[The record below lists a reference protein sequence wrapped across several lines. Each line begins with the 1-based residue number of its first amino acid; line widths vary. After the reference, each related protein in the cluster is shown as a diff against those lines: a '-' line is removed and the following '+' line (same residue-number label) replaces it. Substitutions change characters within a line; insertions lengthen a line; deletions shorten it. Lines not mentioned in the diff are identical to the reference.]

1 MFSMFIKAP
10 TMSELR
16 AKLIEAA
23 QGMGAVV
30 TPNQKPADAPE
41 ELGYGDDAESEPLEQ
56 AVYTPHEGVAKPA
69 MPTFQAAPSLGE
81 AMIAPAVNAV
91 AQHIAANPPAG
102 SHSETDAK
110 GLPWDERIH
119 ASSKAKTKDGSWR
132 TKRGVDEKFLADVE
146 FELRAKA
153 QAPKSEPVPLPLAP
167 PVAAAPAP
175 VAVVGLP
182 SFTSAMGNALP
193 PAAPQ
198 PLPLTQS
205 PVYAPQAEPA
215 PAPVVQQPAP
225 VVAAAPTPPPAGGKP
240 AHTLESFK
248 ANIIPTFV
256 QLVQTG
262 AVTQHYIEQLK
273 EYFKVKEIWDV
284 QNEPAKLQELFDNFV
299 ASGLVTRIG

>member
-81 AMIAPAVNAV
+81 AVVAPAVN
-91 AQHIAANPPAG
+91 PPTG

-167 PVAAAPAP
+167 PVAAAPVP
-175 VAVVGLP
+175 VVVVGLP

-198 PLPLTQS
+198 PSPVTHS
-205 PVYAPQAEPA
+205 PVYAPTPQAEPAPA
-215 PAPVVQQPAP
+215 PAPVVQQPTQ
-225 VVAAAPTPPPAGGKP
+225 VVAALPTQPPPGGKP

-256 QLVQTG
+256 QLVTQG
-262 AVTQHYIEQLK
+262 VVSQHYIEQLK
-273 EYFKVKEIWDV
+273 EYFKVKEIWDF

-299 ASGLVTRIG
+299 ASGLITRIG